1 MKSDVQMPMIGI
13 VDHSKSCHAITGYGI
28 HDPHGVITRRR
39 WYVGTAPAHGSIRL
53 TVLVSVL
60 HMRIGPARAWRV
72 NWITK
77 SKESHWHI
85 GHSIPMAIK
94 NCHSQGDIVGLP
106 QCGQRIHCT
115 IWATGGMHYPH
126 SSELLLHPS
135 PVLWLCSYVSNGD
148 SGAVGATARRLRR
161 GSRSVSRRW
170 RLWRISGRH

>member
-1 MKSDVQMPMIGI
+1 MPMICI

-28 HDPHGVITRRR
+28 HDPHSVITRRR
-39 WYVGTAPAHGSIRL
+39 WYVCAAPSHGSIRL

-106 QCGQRIHCT
+106 QCVHCVDRT
-115 IWATGGMHYPH
+115 TRATTRFLYSDPAKAF
-126 SSELLLHPS
+126 LQPC
-135 PVLWLCSYVSNGD
+135 PVLYLGIYVSDGD

-161 GSRSVSRRW
+161 GSRSVSCRW